1 MSERK
6 RSWSHSNRGNSPDRV
21 DGYGLAK
28 LYVSHIPRTAVEQ
41 DIRPLF
47 EQHGNVAEVILL
59 KDRSTG
65 QQQGSCFVK
74 FATTFEADKAIA
86 ALNNQHYFP
95 GEQVP
100 ITVKYAGKPD
110 RERERERERHGAP
123 DNKVFVAMLNK
134 EASREEIMEIFSP
147 YGFVEDV
154 YIILDE
160 MKQSRGCGFVR
171 FSHADMA
178 ATAIKALNG
187 TYTMRGCDR
196 PLAVRFAEPKKVR
209 NGEGRN
215 NKMFSGMP
223 FGPHSHEPVVRTTTN
238 LGESMLGHN
247 RPNAPYLAQLF
258 SLTTQPQAVS
268 LVANQEPLQ
277 LSQMQNIKTSTQ
289 QFQGEVH
296 DFPRQLHLIQ
306 PSKQTLEQQ
315 KLSQA
320 SGQSPLPTVSSSQ
333 EVAYNIPRAAVLANP
348 QTPELPECDWS
359 EHTCPDGHK
368 YYYNCITRESL
379 WDKPKEYGLFEEQLK
394 ERQQQAAVH
403 KLQSSSL
410 VLSKQQAAQT
420 QEKKEFAQH
429 SELRTMEKALKGMHI
444 RFSGG
449 GSV

>member
-1 MSERK
+1 MIPITITLT
-6 RSWSHSNRGNSPDRV
+6 SPTTTTIPFALTTTQASSMAPLPMVRV
-21 DGYGLAK
+21 ITCLCLNVKGVGL
-28 LYVSHIPRTAVEQ
+28 IRTEETRQ
-41 DIRPLF
+41 IRPLF

-420 QEKKEFAQH
+420 QESQSQAH
-429 SELRTMEKALKGMHI
+429 
-444 RFSGG
+444 
-449 GSV
+449 VPP